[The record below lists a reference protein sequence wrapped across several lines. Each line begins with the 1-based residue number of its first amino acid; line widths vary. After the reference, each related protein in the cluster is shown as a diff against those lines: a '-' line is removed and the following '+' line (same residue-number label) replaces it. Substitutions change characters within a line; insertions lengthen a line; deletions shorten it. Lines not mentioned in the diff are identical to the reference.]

1 MVASSKYI
9 FYFCNVKSEVRYEA
23 AAIKQRF
30 LYPIFIVNS
39 NRKECGSS
47 NAHKV
52 SALLN
57 LTAPTAVSLFNV

>member
-1 MVASSKYI
+1 MVASSKI
-9 FYFCNVKSEVRYEA
+9 NFYFCKVKSEVRYEA
-23 AAIKQRF
+23 AAKMQRF
-30 LYPIFIVNS
+30 LCPILIVNY